1 VTTVSVLHSAPVV
14 VPVTAEPI
22 YDGAVAIAG
31 DRIADVGPAAELEQR
46 YADARVRRWPGVL
59 APGLVNAHAHLQYT
73 DFADM
78 ATTGLPF
85 VPWIRQVTER
95 RLSFTSEMWVEST
108 RRGLH
113 QLLQTGTTCV
123 ADIVTS
129 PEVLAPTVRSG
140 LAGVSY
146 VELVGVS
153 SSGWDDARA
162 RLVAALEGAP
172 AGRTLGVSPHAPYSL
187 GTSVLTGAAG
197 VARERGLR
205 LHPHAAETRDE
216 CEFVRSGT
224 GLFGE
229 MARTFGLTL
238 ELLDAGGC
246 DASPVS
252 FLDQMG
258 LLGADVHVAHG
269 VHVDADGR
277 ALLRDRRTPVA
288 LCTRSNRI
296 LAAGEA
302 PVAAYLAEGNPI
314 CVGTDSLA
322 SSPSLDLL
330 EELRA
335 LRELALAQGA
345 PYAGLSRRLVE
356 AATVGGAAAMGLSD
370 VGRLEVGAR
379 ADLAAFDVPVDGDP
393 YEALVESGAGRCV
406 ATVLG
411 GRIVHRRAAVDQP

>member
-1 VTTVSVLHSAPVV
+1 MTTVSVLHSAPVV
-14 VPVTAEPI
+14 LPVTAEPI

-31 DRIADVGPAAELEQR
+31 ERIADVGPADELEQR

-78 ATTGLPF
+78 ATTGLAF
-85 VPWIRQVTER
+85 VPWIQEVTAR
-95 RLSFTSEMWVEST
+95 RSRFTTDMWVAST
-108 RRGLH
+108 RRGIH

-123 ADIVTS
+123 ADIVTN
-129 PEVLAPTVRSG
+129 PEVLAPTARSG

-153 SSGWDDARA
+153 SSGWDHARA
-162 RLVAALEGAP
+162 RLVAALDGAS
-172 AGRTLGVSPHAPYSL
+172 AGRAVGVSPHAPYSL
-187 GTSVLTGAAG
+187 GTTVLTGAAG

-216 CEFVRSGT
+216 CEFVMSGT
-224 GLFGE
+224 GLFEE
-229 MARTFGLTL
+229 MARAFGLTL
-238 ELLDAGGC
+238 ELLESRGC
-246 DASPVS
+246 GQTPVS
-252 FLDQMG
+252 FLDEMG
-258 LLGADVHVAHG
+258 LLGPDVHVAHG
-269 VHVDADGR
+269 VHVDARGR

-288 LCTRSNRI
+288 LCVRSNRI
-296 LAAGEA
+296 LDAGEA

-322 SSPSLDLL
+322 SSRSLDLL
-330 EELRA
+330 EELRD
-335 LRELALAQGA
+335 LRDLALSQGS
-345 PYAGLSRRLVE
+345 PYGGLSRRLVE

-411 GRIVHRRAAVDQP
+411 GRIAHRMATA